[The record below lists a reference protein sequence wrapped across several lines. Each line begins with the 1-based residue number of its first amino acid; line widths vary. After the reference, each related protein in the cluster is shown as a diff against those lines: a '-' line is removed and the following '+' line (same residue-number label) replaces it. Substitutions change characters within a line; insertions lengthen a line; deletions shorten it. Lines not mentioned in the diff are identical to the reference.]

1 VSNPS
6 ESSSSITTS
15 ASAGLSANSW
25 TPDSQSGLPVGKEAS
40 GGARSEAEM
49 GPVSSV
55 RDSDRE
61 VGEVLLSEATI
72 DGLVRKIGAQITTDY
87 AGRQPLLLGVLKGA
101 VVFLADLMRAI
112 DLPTEI
118 DFLAVSSYGASTTSS
133 GVVRIIKD
141 LDVPLEGRDVILVED
156 IIDSGLTLSFLLENL
171 QHRNPASLCVAAL
184 LVREGVEL
192 PERVSSLLKYTG
204 VTLAPGWVVGYG
216 LDAGNRNRHLR
227 GLHHYVNV

>member
-1 VSNPS
+1 MSNPS
-6 ESSSSITTS
+6 EPSTSTSPSTAAATSSASSSATS
-15 ASAGLSANSW
+15 SAATGGSGGSGGSNSW
-25 TPDSQSGLPVGKEAS
+25 SP
-40 GGARSEAEM
+40 
-49 GPVSSV
+49 

-61 VGEVLLSEATI
+61 VGKVLLSEATI
-72 DGLVRKIGAQITTDY
+72 DGLVRKIGAQITSDY

-141 LDVPLEGRDVILVED
+141 LDVPLQGRDVILVED

-216 LDAGNRNRHLR
+216 LDAGDRNRHLR
-227 GLHHYVNV
+227 GLHHYAVPVPIDEHT

>member
-1 VSNPS
+1 VSNPLDPS
-6 ESSSSITTS
+6 RSSPVIEAEPTGGS
-15 ASAGLSANSW
+15 NSW
-25 TPDSQSGLPVGKEAS
+25 SP
-40 GGARSEAEM
+40 
-49 GPVSSV
+49 

-72 DGLVRKIGAQITTDY
+72 DGLVRKIGAQITSDY
-87 AGRQPLLLGVLKGA
+87 VGRQPLLLGVLKGA

-133 GVVRIIKD
+133 GVVRIVKD
-141 LDVPLEGRDVILVED
+141 LDVPLDGRDVILVED

-192 PERVSSLLKYTG
+192 PERVSALLKYTG

-227 GLHHYVNV
+227 GLHHYVVSEQN

>member
-1 VSNPS
+1 
-6 ESSSSITTS
+6 
-15 ASAGLSANSW
+15 
-25 TPDSQSGLPVGKEAS
+25 
-40 GGARSEAEM
+40 
-49 GPVSSV
+49 
-55 RDSDRE
+55 

-72 DGLVRKIGAQITTDY
+72 DGLVRKIGAQITADY

-141 LDVPLEGRDVILVED
+141 LDVPLDGRDVILVED

-192 PERVSSLLKYTG
+192 PERVASLLQYTG

-227 GLHHYVNV
+227 GLHHYVVPPEN